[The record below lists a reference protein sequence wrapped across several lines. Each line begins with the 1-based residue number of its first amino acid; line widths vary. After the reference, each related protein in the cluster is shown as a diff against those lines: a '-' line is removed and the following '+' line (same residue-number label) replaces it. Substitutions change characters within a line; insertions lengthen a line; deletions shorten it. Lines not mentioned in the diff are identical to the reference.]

1 MNVTAPIA
9 SDNMTSSQ
17 EPFRGWRVVIAAFC
31 GNFMATGTAFYIF
44 NALMLPL
51 CAERGWSRAE
61 LNYAPMLGFSLGLLF
76 QLFYGSVIEKV
87 GSRKLMT
94 FGPALSAVA
103 FICLGHTH
111 NLFVFYLMY
120 ILLVGGNGTMNGV
133 VANTAVANW
142 FVAKRGKA
150 LGLAT
155 AGVSFSGVVLPMA
168 AYYLL
173 EQTTLENTFITVG
186 LAILLVSP
194 LSWLLVRDTPEACG
208 QFPDGAQGPP
218 DDYLENLSIA
228 DGDTHGRQLLMR
240 LSASQL
246 IRQADFWLAGLAF
259 GVTLMGVVGV
269 MFQLAP
275 RFLDLG
281 FDSRTGMI
289 MVGVATF
296 MGAVGKAAWGWV
308 CDSFDPRK
316 VISLMMVSNAAGL
329 LIGLNVSEW
338 LGGFAFAM
346 VFGFAMGGAMST
358 FPIIVGYLYGRLAF
372 ASAFRFLVL
381 FLGLEG
387 LGSLIM
393 GQSFEWTGS
402 YDAAYYIFIGLDL
415 LAAFMIMWVKKR
427 SDH

>member
-1 MNVTAPIA
+1 MNLSAQPAIKNLEAPLA
-9 SDNMTSSQ
+9 G
-17 EPFRGWRVVIAAFC
+17 FRGWRVVAAAFF

-51 CAERGWSRAE
+51 CAERGWTRAE
-61 LNYAPMLGFSLGLLF
+61 VNYAPMLGFSLGLLF
-76 QLFYGSVIEKV
+76 QLVYGSIIEKV

-94 FGPALSAVA
+94 FGPALSAAA
-103 FICLGHTH
+103 FISLGYTH
-111 NLFVFYLMY
+111 NLFIFYLMY

-142 FVAKRGKA
+142 FVEKRGKA

-168 AYYLL
+168 ALYLL
-173 EQTTLENTFITVG
+173 EHTTLENTFIAVG

-194 LSWLLVRDTPEACG
+194 LSWLLVRDTPESCG
-208 QFPDGAQGPP
+208 QFPDGAQQPP
-218 DDYLENLSIA
+218 NDHLENNTAA
-228 DGDTHGRQLLMR
+228 DGDVPSQPLIMR
-240 LSASQL
+240 ITAGQI
-246 IRQADFWLAGLAF
+246 IRQPDFWLAGMSF

-281 FDSRTGMI
+281 FDNHTGMI

-296 MGAVGKAAWGWV
+296 MGAVGKAAWGWI
-308 CDSFDPRK
+308 CDSFDARK
-316 VISLMMVSNAAGL
+316 VISLMMICNAAGL
-329 LIGLNVSEW
+329 IIGLNVSGW

-358 FPIIVGYLYGRLAF
+358 FPIMVGYLYGRLAF

-387 LGSLIM
+387 IGSLIM
-393 GQSFEWTGS
+393 GQAFEWTGS
-402 YDAAYYIFIGLDL
+402 YDAAYYVFIGLDL
-415 LAAFMIMWVKKR
+415 IAAAMIMAVKKR
-427 SDH
+427 STR